1 MNIYQER
8 QRGNMCRL
16 HAINGYFGNTILN
29 DNQFF
34 EYCDEYDKIIEG
46 LYSRNMDGFAEGRS
60 IVSYIID
67 KLDNK
72 YVLLIPIDS
81 YTNARKHIDLN
92 RYLKIINLL
101 GNYFEF
107 NKDHVWVNKKIEN
120 RLYKIDSL
128 SGVHEINQIN
138 KFQKRHGYLLVID
151 DKLLYKE
158 LEYYIEYLK
167 KIEHQ
172 DLFNDNHEILFC
184 NLYHLL
190 RHIPIDI
197 KSANCI
203 DAKFMEKLVVINN
216 IKNTLNEFIKCRR
229 YNYKLDN
236 YKKILYKIYNL
247 SKMVD

>member
-1 MNIYQER
+1 MNIYYER

-120 RLYKIDSL
+120 RWYKIACPWFWRYTS
-128 SGVHEINQIN
+128 IQI
-138 KFQKRHGYLLVID
+138 LIV
-151 DKLLYKE
+151 
-158 LEYYIEYLK
+158 
-167 KIEHQ
+167 
-172 DLFNDNHEILFC
+172 
-184 NLYHLL
+184 
-190 RHIPIDI
+190 
-197 KSANCI
+197 
-203 DAKFMEKLVVINN
+203 
-216 IKNTLNEFIKCRR
+216 
-229 YNYKLDN
+229 
-236 YKKILYKIYNL
+236 
-247 SKMVD
+247 